1 MEQVKEI
8 REKFPS
14 NELSYIILLVIVILS
29 LLILIFIAIITVIS
43 KVKISFRLIIM
54 FNLLFANFMNTF
66 SYILNYSFQY
76 GLKYYPYYDNNSLCT
91 SQAFL
96 LISFSTSRDFWIFVI
111 TFVTY
116 RRVVYNDLFKKTQLD
131 LLYMFLCAMLFG
143 SFIYF
148 FFFQH
153 ARRSWDM

>member
-14 NELSYIILLVIVILS
+14 NELSYIVLLVIVILS
-29 LLILIFIAIITVIS
+29 LLILKFLAIITVIS

-76 GLKYYPYYDNNSLCT
+76 GSKYYPYYDNNILCT

-116 RRVVYNDLFKKTQLD
+116 RRVVYNDLFKKHNWI
-131 LLYMFLCAMLFG
+131 YYICFCVLCYLVPF
-143 SFIYF
+143 FYF
-148 FFFQH
+148 FIF
-153 ARRSWDM
+153 